1 MPSSVPMRGLRM
13 DDELYLKL
21 KFLAAKDSRSYN
33 QEAVYILKSY
43 VAEYEAQHGV
53 IDVDTN
59 VLYHLSIPGC
69 SVRQRRFHICPYW
82 PCLF

>member
-1 MPSSVPMRGLRM
+1 MLSPDRREELIIMPSSVPMRGLRM

-59 VLYHLSIPGC
+59 VLY
-69 SVRQRRFHICPYW
+69 Q
-82 PCLF
+82 